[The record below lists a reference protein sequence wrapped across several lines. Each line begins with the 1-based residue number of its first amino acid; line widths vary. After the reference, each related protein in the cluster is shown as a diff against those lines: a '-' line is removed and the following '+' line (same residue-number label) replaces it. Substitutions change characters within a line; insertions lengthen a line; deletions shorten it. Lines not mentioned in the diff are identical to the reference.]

1 MAGGT
6 HGQVSGMRSATYH
19 KWTEDEELY
28 LVRRYE
34 DGIPLHAVAFE
45 MGLTRAQIRRRFQ
58 TIQDRGKIPVKIRP
72 RSRPRPRGMNERLDD
87 ATLDE
92 RDRRINAIRS
102 LTSTLMGDPPP
113 GYSALDRRA

>member
-6 HGQVSGMRSATYH
+6 HGQVSGMRNATYH

>member
-1 MAGGT
+1 MASGS
-6 HGQVSGMRSATYH
+6 HGQVNGMRSATYH
-19 KWTEDEELY
+19 RWTEEEELY

-34 DGIPLHAVAFE
+34 DGRPLHIVAQE

-72 RSRPRPRGMNERLDD
+72 RSRPRPRGMNERLTVDVIE
-87 ATLDE
+87 E
-92 RDRRINAIRS
+92 RDRRINAVRN

-113 GYSALDRRA
+113 GYSALDRR

>member
-1 MAGGT
+1 
-6 HGQVSGMRSATYH
+6 
-19 KWTEDEELY
+19 
-28 LVRRYE
+28 
-34 DGIPLHAVAFE
+34 
-45 MGLTRAQIRRRFQ
+45 
-58 TIQDRGKIPVKIRP
+58 
-72 RSRPRPRGMNERLDD
+72 MNERLDD